1 MNQAFMT
8 FWMIWVTLVIL
19 TLAVRMIASSLIQ
32 EDIEMIIKFEIP
44 EKLIKKV
51 CKEMEVDLAEGKE
64 MIKSWYCEMDEDIM
78 EEALEDLLNY

>member
-1 MNQAFMT
+1 
-8 FWMIWVTLVIL
+8 
-19 TLAVRMIASSLIQ
+19 
-32 EDIEMIIKFEIP
+32 MIIKFEIP

-51 CKEMEVDLAEGKE
+51 CKEMEVDLAEEKE